1 MRAQRLDNKSQA
13 EITRFKAQ
21 HAREA
26 HVLRRRC
33 DDAQAR
39 VRRLPETKSSDL
51 KHLAQRLDAHIQH
64 AVEKSKAGASVQA
77 YAPTSAADAR
87 LALRWYHDRLVK
99 AELRAPPLPPETR
112 AAAKEKVRPR
122 GQVLQPSR
130 RQAHLFRPRQQ
141 VSSGSE
147 FEASSSDDDDEEE
160 EMQNVTRRR
169 RKPPVL
175 TGDGLDGLTVPQLK
189 DKLRP
194 LQLKLA
200 GRKSE
205 LVARLRAHYA
215 STDGSEALNALVDA
229 DAAVAPGFR
238 VLEPPPGDAGAAP
251 AAAPEEP

>member
-33 DDAQAR
+33 DEAQAR
-39 VRRLPETKSSDL
+39 AKRLPETKSSDL

-87 LALRWYHDRLVK
+87 LALRWYHDRLVR
-99 AELRAPPLPPETR
+99 AELRAPPAPPETR

-122 GQVLQPSR
+122 GQILQPSR
-130 RQAHLFRPRQQ
+130 RQAHLFRPRA

-147 FEASSSDDDDEEE
+147 FEASSSDEDEEEE
-160 EMQNVTRRR
+160 EMQHVTRRR
-169 RKPPVL
+169 KKPPVAL
-175 TGDGLDGLTVPQLK
+175 SGDGLDGLTVPQLK

-194 LQLKLA
+194 LQ
-200 GRKSE
+200 
-205 LVARLRAHYA
+205 
-215 STDGSEALNALVDA
+215 
-229 DAAVAPGFR
+229 
-238 VLEPPPGDAGAAP
+238 
-251 AAAPEEP
+251 